1 MRPVS
6 RPAFAPSDPPWFAPF
21 VWSAVVVGA
30 GLRASAAMNDF
41 WVDEIWSLEL
51 GVSAPTWA
59 SIFWGISH
67 APPSHAMFLKMFQE
81 LS

>member
-1 MRPVS
+1 
-6 RPAFAPSDPPWFAPF
+6 
-21 VWSAVVVGA
+21 
-30 GLRASAAMNDF
+30 MNDF

-59 SIFWGISH
+59 SVFWGISH
-67 APPSHAMFLKMFQE
+67 APPSHAMFLKMFQK